1 MADNQ
6 HQTPQSDDSA
16 ATEHEIDATPEDG
29 ESPEREFKLTIRKLQ
44 LPVRPRGVLA
54 E

>member
-1 MADNQ
+1 MTHTRQLREVEN
-6 HQTPQSDDSA
+6 SA
-16 ATEHEIDATPEDG
+16 PIGGERTLLPDEDASEYELKVTV
-29 ESPEREFKLTIRKLQ
+29 RKLQ

>member
-1 MADNQ
+1 MKSNNQ
-6 HQTPQSDDSA
+6 KLEQTQLNDVERINNNLTDDTQASNQ
-16 ATEHEIDATPEDG
+16 E
-29 ESPEREFKLTIRKLQ
+29 EFKISVRKLQ

>member
-1 MADNQ
+1 MESKPLRKDETGDL
-6 HQTPQSDDSA
+6 H
-16 ATEHEIDATPEDG
+16 G
-29 ESPEREFKLTIRKLQ
+29 EPAPPKSTKRDESGLRLVVRKLQ

>member
-1 MADNQ
+1 M
-6 HQTPQSDDSA
+6 
-16 ATEHEIDATPEDG
+16 
-29 ESPEREFKLTIRKLQ
+29 ESKPVRKDESGDRKSEPALSERTKRDESGLRLVVRKLQ

>member
-1 MADNQ
+1 MESKPLQKDE
-6 HQTPQSDDSA
+6 TGDLQSPP
-16 ATEHEIDATPEDG
+16 ATSERTKRD
-29 ESPEREFKLTIRKLQ
+29 ESGLRLVVRKLQ

>member
-1 MADNQ
+1 MESKPVRKDETRDV
-6 HQTPQSDDSA
+6 H
-16 ATEHEIDATPEDG
+16 G
-29 ESPEREFKLTIRKLQ
+29 EPALPKAKERDESGLRLVVRKLQ